1 MAIPIANLSAVLT
14 GAAEA
19 AKAMATEILPAAVTR
34 VVEATRTSVAWL
46 ATHLWSLLAMARSVA
61 VEHLPTGA
69 AAAGSS
75 ALEAAA
81 SGPWIQAAARLFH
94 GAYAWLAAAVVEKL
108 PDVAAERLLGD
119 AAAWVMGSRGGGG
132 WAVVYTAAAVAL
144 LAAAFVGGAVWA
156 LTCRTMKAPGIG
168 GGVRV
173 PRAVFKASPK
183 RYYAAVRA
191 AKKARRGGCCGGG
204 GAGWRMLL
212 AGIGIAVVA
221 YLAAKVL
228 Y

>member
-1 MAIPIANLSAVLT
+1 MAIPIPIANLSAILT

-34 VVEATRTSVAWL
+34 DAVVEATRASVAWL

-61 VEHLPTGA
+61 ADHLPTGA
-69 AAAGSS
+69 AAAGS
-75 ALEAAA
+75 ALESAA
-81 SGPWIQAAARLFH
+81 SGPWIQAAAMLFH

-108 PDVAAERLLGD
+108 PDVAAERLLGGL
-119 AAAWVMGSRGGGG
+119 MRGGGGGG
-132 WAVVYTAAAVAL
+132 WAVVYAAAAVAL

-204 GAGWRMLL
+204 AGWRMLL
-212 AGIGIAVVA
+212 AGLVVAVVA